1 MINLDI
7 KNIVDFVVGLVIGGG
22 ISFYFTRNYFTKK
35 LKQTQKSG
43 DNCINNQFGRD
54 FNLKV

>member
-1 MINLDI
+1 MINFDI

-35 LKQTQKSG
+35 LKQTQTATLL
-43 DNCINNQFGRD
+43 QWRWR
-54 FNLKV
+54 